1 MGSERENLVSR
12 RDAFKPIAA
21 AALASAAVIPAVAN
35 AQPSSELHTLWNKRR
50 AIRPVYLQNRA
61 TLHAAEAA
69 LPWWAQ
75 TGPMYLAH
83 DGTFT
88 GIHVGWPAIRDLEPP
103 KIAGASRLLRP
114 SKYDLRADYDQT
126 CRMSGDSPEARASY
140 AARLRQF
147 RTRRREQKAEE
158 QKLGLPELEKRNE
171 AIIDGL
177 VAINTVIE
185 SLPDQTA
192 DAIAASL
199 MIELNYEASLRDN
212 TGVNMQG
219 IARALRI
226 LLPSLTGNIAAD
238 AADLLD
244 NPETPITER
253 MAFVG

>member
-21 AALASAAVIPAVAN
+21 AAFAGAAVIPAVAN
-35 AQPSSELHTLWNKRR
+35 AQGSSELHTLWNKRR
-50 AIRPVYLQNRA
+50 AIRPVNLQSKA
-61 TLHAAEAA
+61 ALKAAEAA

-75 TGPMYLAH
+75 TGPVYLAH
-83 DGTFT
+83 DGTHT
-88 GIHVGWPAIRDLEPP
+88 GIHVGWPAIRELEAP
-103 KIAGASRLLRP
+103 KTEGAVRLLRP
-114 SKYDLRADYDQT
+114 SQYDLRKEYDQH
-126 CRMSGDSPEARASY
+126 CGIWGDSPSARARY
-140 AARLRQF
+140 RDKLREF
-147 RTRRREQKAEE
+147 AVRRREQKAEE
-158 QKLGLPELEKRNE
+158 QKLGLPELETRNE
-171 AIIDGL
+171 AIVDGL
-177 VAINTVIE
+177 VAVNDAIE

-212 TGVNMQG
+212 TGINMQG

-253 MAFVG
+253 MAFIG